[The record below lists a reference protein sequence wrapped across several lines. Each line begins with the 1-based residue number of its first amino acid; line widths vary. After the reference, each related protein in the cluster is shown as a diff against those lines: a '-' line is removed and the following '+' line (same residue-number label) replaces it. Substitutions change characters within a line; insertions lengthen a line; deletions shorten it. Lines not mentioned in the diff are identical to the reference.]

1 MLDAKTISLVKTTVP
16 LLENAGT
23 EVTNYFYS
31 RMFRAH
37 PELKN
42 IFNMSNQ
49 ISGAQQ
55 FALFSAV
62 AAYAKH
68 IDNLGELSA
77 LIERVSHK
85 HASMYIKP
93 EHYPIVGEHLI
104 GTLKELLPNEF
115 TPEIE
120 KAWIEAYQFLADVL
134 ISSEEEIYSNNDSK
148 IGGWRGERRFI
159 ISRIL
164 DESELVK
171 SIKLIPEDGKS
182 VASYRPGQFIGV
194 KVHPDHCEYDEI
206 RQYSLSDRPTSD
218 CYRIS
223 VKKESVPQP
232 GLVSN
237 YFHDEAKI
245 GDVVELY
252 APTGN
257 FVLADNDVPVALIS
271 AGVGVTPMMSI
282 LEHINSM
289 GLSSHCAFLH
299 ACENPRQH
307 SFKTRIQEIG
317 SSNSNLVVRTW
328 YRHTADGNSFGG
340 MMDLN
345 QVKDVLPLE
354 QGRFYVCGPTAFMAF
369 IRGQLKSLGVSE
381 TQMVFEI
388 FGPHKDI

>member
-1 MLDAKTISLVKTTVP
+1 MLDAKTISLVKSTVP

-23 EVTNYFYS
+23 EVTNYFYN

-49 ISGAQQ
+49 VSGAQQ

-77 LIERVSHK
+77 LIERVAHK

-115 TPEIE
+115 TPEVE
-120 KAWIEAYQFLADVL
+120 DAWVIAYQFLANVL
-134 ISSEEEIYSNNDSK
+134 SNREEEIYCSNDSK
-148 IGGWRGERRFI
+148 FGGWRGERRFLI
-159 ISRIL
+159 TSIS

-171 SIKLIPEDGKS
+171 NITLTPEDRKS
-182 VASYRPGQFIGV
+182 VVAYHPGQFIGV
-194 KVHPDHCEYDEI
+194 KVHPGHCEYDEI
-206 RQYSLSDRPTSD
+206 RQYSLSDRPSND

-223 VKKESVPQP
+223 VKKESIPQP

-237 YFHDEAKI
+237 FFHDEAKI

-257 FVLADNDVPVALIS
+257 FILADDNKPIVLIS

-282 LEHINSM
+282 LEHLNNEKQNN
-289 GLSSHCAFLH
+289 HCVFLH
-299 ACENPRQH
+299 ACENLRQH
-307 SFKTRIQEIG
+307 SFKTRVQEIAKA
-317 SSNSNLVVRTW
+317 NSNVVVKTW
-328 YRHTADGNSFGG
+328 YRHAAEGASFDGL
-340 MMDLN
+340 MDLS
-345 QVKDVLPLE
+345 DVQGELPLKE
-354 QGRFYVCGPTAFMAF
+354 GRFYVCGPTAFMAF
-369 IRGQLKSLGVSE
+369 IRGQLLSLGVAE
-381 TQMVFEI
+381 AQMVFET